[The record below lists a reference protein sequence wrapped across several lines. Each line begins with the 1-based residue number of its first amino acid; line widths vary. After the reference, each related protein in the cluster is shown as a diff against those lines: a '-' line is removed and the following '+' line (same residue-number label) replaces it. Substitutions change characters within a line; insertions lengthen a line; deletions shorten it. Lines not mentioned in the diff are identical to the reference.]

1 MSDFASKS
9 RRVSM
14 QWPDFGGTAVG
25 DKQGRRRP
33 LSRPEIDAM
42 AEGVQA
48 LLADSDAG
56 LSPDRRLRWEGALA
70 ALEAVL
76 GQRSS
81 LVDEGGSLSL

>member
-1 MSDFASKS
+1 
-9 RRVSM
+9 
-14 QWPDFGGTAVG
+14 
-25 DKQGRRRP
+25 
-33 LSRPEIDAM
+33 M

-48 LLADSDAG
+48 LLADSDVG